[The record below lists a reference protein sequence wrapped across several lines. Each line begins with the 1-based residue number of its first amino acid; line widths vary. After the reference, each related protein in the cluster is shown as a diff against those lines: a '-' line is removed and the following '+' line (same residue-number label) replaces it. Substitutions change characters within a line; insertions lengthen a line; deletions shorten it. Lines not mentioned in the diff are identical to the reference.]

1 MPGGKRVTMRSHSLL
16 RRHAAKSVA
25 AGAAGALLLTAA
37 STAVASAAE
46 SDPGA
51 AELGRMHHQAQ
62 GGMHH
67 QERGRLLSVTE
78 VATLSPAQ
86 VQAAVVP
93 FFGDTKRV
101 RYAVTDYRI
110 TYSTVDP
117 HGRPTT
123 ASGLVALPVGAGPGA
138 DPGTRLNVVSYDHGT
153 NPTRAAVASVSAG
166 GGDREAVELFAS
178 AGYATVAPDYLGLG
192 TGPGVHP
199 YMDLASEVTASA
211 DMLTAGRTLAGR
223 HHVTL
228 NPRVDVTGFSQGGA
242 AAMGFAHAIQQGQA
256 GSYWR
261 LGAVAPMSGP
271 YNVRTAEIPA
281 LLRNSL
287 NPESEVLYISFW
299 TVAMNRLH
307 HFYDDPAEVFQQPYA
322 SVVEGLYNGE
332 HSEEDILSALPTSPE
347 ALLTPQ
353 YIARLHHPD
362 GALLHAMTQNDVSC
376 DWHPDAP
383 VQIYAADGDDGV
395 AFANAQQC
403 RTQLAEHGDDVELV
417 DVGKVDH
424 NTSAELATPQVLT
437 FFMTD
442 RH

>member
-1 MPGGKRVTMRSHSLL
+1 MRSHTLL
-16 RRHAAKSVA
+16 RKHAAKSVA

-37 STAVASAAE
+37 SAAVANAAE
-46 SDPGA
+46 SGPGA
-51 AELGRMHHQAQ
+51 AELGRQ
-62 GGMHH
+62 HH

-78 VATLSPAQ
+78 VAALSPAQ

-123 ASGLVALPVGAGPGA
+123 ASG
-138 DPGTRLNVVSYDHGT
+138 
-153 NPTRAAVASVSAG
+153 
-166 GGDREAVELFAS
+166 GDREAVELFAS
-178 AGYATVAPDYLGLG
+178 AGYAAIAPDYLGLG
-192 TGPGVHP
+192 TGRGVHP
-199 YMDLASEVTASA
+199 YMDLSSEVTASE
-211 DMLTAGRTLAGR
+211 DMLTASRTLAGQ

-256 GSYWR
+256 GDYWR

-299 TVAMNRLH
+299 TVAMNRIY
-307 HFYDDPAEVFQQPYA
+307 HFYDNPAEVFQKPYA
-322 SVVEGLYNGE
+322 SIVEGLYNGT
-332 HSEEDILSALPTSPE
+332 TS
-347 ALLTPQ
+347 
-353 YIARLHHPD
+353 
-362 GALLHAMTQNDVSC
+362 SS
-376 DWHPDAP
+376 W
-383 VQIYAADGDDGV
+383 
-395 AFANAQQC
+395 
-403 RTQLAEHGDDVELV
+403 
-417 DVGKVDH
+417 
-424 NTSAELATPQVLT
+424 TSATSTTTRRPSWPP
-437 FFMTD
+437 
-442 RH
+442 RKS